1 VLAALLRAR
10 RFRLG
15 AGTQRVS
22 ANLTA
27 HAGEIAADA
36 APWIG
41 AARPPADAPS
51 VSLGDHPG
59 TLGPKSFGFLNNVG
73 GIAAL
78 DAPVPALPRKG
89 GLALVV
95 PRRDA
100 LPDLVPLALARGL
113 GLSWIVS
120 VGDGDPAE
128 ALAFV
133 GADAATH
140 GIALVLGDGA
150 DGATLRQ
157 VLGLKPTVVWGGDAV
172 CRAVARRA
180 GAQVADGVDQWLARA
195 ALLDAQVHTG
205 ARVSVVVVGGGA
217 GFVQREVE
225 AAGLDATV
233 KAVDEREPAELRDA
247 VTSALAEQRPLVL
260 VAGATPVTLP
270 ELEHLQVVSADLR
283 HPEHLR
289 ALLHALAAPAAE
301 AAPVEEAA
309 KKPKVDATLLER
321 VRSELDH
328 DGRELND
335 HDAKRLLKAYGAR
348 VTRQAPTNTPT
359 GAANLAKVIGMPVL
373 LIAGELIRVAE
384 SLPDVRR
391 IATLMLQAQA
401 NEKLPSVTVRERFP
415 EAPRAQVTTV
425 VEKGLGLTLQ
435 IGESCALLP
444 LTRADAVALAAATPA
459 RRSADQKA
467 VATLLERISACAD
480 AERALLD
487 LEIYCGAEPCV
498 LEASGELRK

>member
-41 AARPPADAPS
+41 AARPPADSPS

-78 DAPVPALPRKG
+78 DAPVPSLPRKG

-150 DGATLRQ
+150 DGASLRT
-157 VLGLKPTVVWGGDAV
+157 VLGLKPTVVWGGDTV

-180 GAQVADGVDQWLARA
+180 GAQVVDGVDQWLARA
-195 ALLDAQVHTG
+195 ALLDAQVHAG

-217 GFVQREVE
+217 GFVAREVE

-233 KAVDEREPAELRDA
+233 KSVDEREPAELRDA
-247 VTSALAEQRPLVL
+247 VSSALAEQRPLVL

-289 ALLHALAAPAAE
+289 ALLHALAAPPVE
-301 AAPVEEAA
+301 AAPVEEPA
-309 KKPKVDATLLER
+309 KKPKVDAALLDR
-321 VRSELDH
+321 VRGEID
-328 DGRELND
+328 RELND

-384 SLPDVRR
+384 TLPDVRR

-425 VEKGLGLTLQ
+425 VEKGVGLTLR
-435 IGESCALLP
+435 IGDACALLP

-467 VATLLERISACAD
+467 LASLLERISACAD
-480 AERALLD
+480 AERALLH
-487 LEIYCGAEPCV
+487 LEIYCGADPCV
-498 LEASGELRK
+498 LDASGELRK

>member
-15 AGTQRVS
+15 AGTGRVE
-22 ANLTA
+22 ANLRA
-27 HAGEIAADA
+27 HGGEVASDA

-41 AARPPADAPS
+41 QARPPADSPS
-51 VSLGDHPG
+51 VSLGEHAG
-59 TLGPKSFGFLNNVG
+59 TLGPRSFGFLNNVG
-73 GIAAL
+73 GVAAL
-78 DAPVPALPRKG
+78 DAPVPSLPRKG

-100 LPDLVPLALARGL
+100 LPDVVPLAIARGL

-150 DGATLRQ
+150 DGATLRS
-157 VLGLKPTVVWGGDAV
+157 VLGLKPTVLWGGDAV

-180 GAQVADGVDQWLARA
+180 GARVVDSVDEWLARA
-195 ALLDAQVHTG
+195 ALLDAHVDPG

-217 GFVQREVE
+217 AFVQREVE

-233 KAVDEREPAELRDA
+233 RGVDEREPAELRDA
-247 VTSALAEQRPLVL
+247 VDAAVSDGRPLVL
-260 VAGATPVTLP
+260 VAGGPPALP
-270 ELEHLQVVSADLR
+270 DGRADDKLQLLAADLR

-289 ALLHALAAPAAE
+289 ALLRALAVPPVEAPDAE
-301 AAPVEEAA
+301 AKRPR
-309 KKPKVDATLLER
+309 VDAALLER
-321 VRSELDH
+321 VRAETERGRPLD
-328 DGRELND
+328 D

-359 GAANLAKVIGMPVL
+359 GAANVAKVIGLPVL
-373 LIAGELIRVAE
+373 LVAGEDARLAE

-391 IATLMLQAQA
+391 LTTLMLQAQVDR
-401 NEKLPSVTVRERFP
+401 ELPSVLVRERFP
-415 EAPRAQVTTV
+415 DVPRARVTTV
-425 VEKGLGLTLQ
+425 VEKGLGLTLR
-435 IGESCALLP
+435 IGEACALLP
-444 LTRADAVALAAATPA
+444 LTRSDATALAAATPA

-467 VATLLERISACAD
+467 VAELLARIGACAEE
-480 AERALLD
+480 ERALLD
-487 LEIYCGAEPCV
+487 VELYVGAEPCV
-498 LEASGELRK
+498 LEARGELRK